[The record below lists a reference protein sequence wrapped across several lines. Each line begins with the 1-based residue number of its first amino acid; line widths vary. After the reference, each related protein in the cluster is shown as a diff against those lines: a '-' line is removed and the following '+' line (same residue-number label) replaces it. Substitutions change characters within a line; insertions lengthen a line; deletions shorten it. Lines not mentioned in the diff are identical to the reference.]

1 MDNSRELA
9 RLLRKAQQVHLEKTR
24 PPLWI
29 ATGVFRGEEVP
40 EPPDGVETFKPW
52 IVVQDEETPSPPD
65 GVAVFE
71 PWLVFSCEGERP
83 EGDTGQPIGKLCPL
97 Q

>member
-9 RLLRKAQQVHLEKTR
+9 IAAQSTTSAPEKTR

-40 EPPDGVETFKPW
+40 ELPMVETYRPW
-52 IVVQDEETPSPPD
+52 IVVHVD
-65 GVAVFE
+65 A
-71 PWLVFSCEGERP
+71 ERP
-83 EGDTGQPIGKLCPL
+83 ADDTGQPIGKLCPL

>member
-9 RLLRKAQQVHLEKTR
+9 RLLCKAQQVHLEKTR

-29 ATGVFRGEEVP
+29 TTGVFRGEEVP

-52 IVVQDEETPSPPD
+52 IIVRVD
-65 GVAVFE
+65 A
-71 PWLVFSCEGERP
+71 ERP
-83 EGDTGQPIGKLCPL
+83 ATDKGKPVAKLCPM
-97 Q
+97 QSS

>member
-24 PPLWI
+24 PSLWI
-29 ATGVFRGEEVP
+29 TTGAFRGEEVP
-40 EPPDGVETFKPW
+40 EPPDGVETYRPW
-52 IVVQDEETPSPPD
+52 IVVHVD
-65 GVAVFE
+65 A
-71 PWLVFSCEGERP
+71 ERP
-83 EGDTGQPIGKLCPL
+83 ADDTGQPIGKLCPL